1 MVLSDENEEQV
12 HKKLLDLCNKLNL
25 DPKTVNT
32 AWDNFRSINKNYVLE
47 VSYVMDYKKLNS
59 FFAYAHRE
67 MPCIGWAVQCLLPLI
82 LKKHPLYKL
91 LLLKEIV

>member
-47 VSYVMDYKKLNS
+47 VTYCY
-59 FFAYAHRE
+59 
-67 MPCIGWAVQCLLPLI
+67 I
-82 LKKHPLYKL
+82 L
-91 LLLKEIV
+91 